1 MHAPLANLRAK
12 ASIPLR
18 PARQQRT
25 KFAERTN
32 AVGLQRLLVEFAD
45 IYMWRLAISKAAN
58 ILDPSSK
65 TISATE
71 VNEAGCVRARVVQIA
86 ERSKWSTEDRRKL

>member
-18 PARQQRT
+18 PARKQRT
-25 KFAERTN
+25 KFAERAN

-45 IYMWRLAISKAAN
+45 IYMWRFAISKAAN
-58 ILDPSSK
+58 ILDTSSK

-71 VNEAGCVRARVVQIA
+71 VNEAGGVGLRVGHVA
-86 ERSKWSTEDRRKL
+86 ERSKWATENRCKL